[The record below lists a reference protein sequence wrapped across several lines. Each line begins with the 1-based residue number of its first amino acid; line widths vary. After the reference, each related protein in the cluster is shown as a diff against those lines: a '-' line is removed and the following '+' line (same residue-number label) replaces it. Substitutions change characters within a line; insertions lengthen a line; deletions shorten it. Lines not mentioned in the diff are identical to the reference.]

1 MDEKTVKTARL
12 IPLLLAGLF
21 LAASVLPC
29 PARAEGWKP
38 RLTTYAYSPEMILAI
53 DKDNQKLYQFTRR
66 SPLKLVQEFPC
77 TTGQSDG
84 DKLVQGD
91 LKTPEGVYFV
101 GGRLPDGLD
110 RDLYGGVAY
119 SLNFPNPI
127 DKLKGKSGSGI
138 WLHGRGKPLVPRDTR
153 GCVALH
159 TEDLL
164 SLDKDLKRDTP
175 VVIAQDL
182 TWSAETGEADQIA
195 RTLASALENW
205 AHDWESRSDAYFSHY
220 DPQKYAQ
227 TENTTFAAFKAY
239 KHRIFASKPWIQ
251 VMVGNIRAV
260 QGPDYWVTVFD
271 QYYRTVDMANTVGK
285 RFYWQKDASG
295 QWRIVGREYTDATED
310 MEPRYLEAK
319 SAEVHKVLDGWLAA
333 WRRAD
338 LKGYAGYYDDRA
350 EQGKLRGRAAIADF
364 KKGIWDSKPPKSIE
378 ISDLRIELCAK
389 GLEARFVQDYQ
400 DASGYADHGLKTL
413 VLAPEADGWRIVS
426 EDWRT
431 LK

>member
-1 MDEKTVKTARL
+1 MDERTVKTARP
-12 IPLLLAGLF
+12 IPLLLIGL
-21 LAASVLPC
+21 LAAFLLSS
-29 PARAEGWKP
+29 PALADGWKP
-38 RLTTYAYSPEMILAI
+38 RLTSYSFSPEMILAI
-53 DKDNQKLYQFTRR
+53 NKDSQTLYKFTRK

-110 RDLYGGVAY
+110 RELYGGLAY
-119 SLNFPNPI
+119 TLNFPNPI

-138 WLHGRGKPLVPRDTR
+138 WLHGRGKPLVPKDTR
-153 GCVALH
+153 GCVALN
-159 TEDLL
+159 TNDLL
-164 SLDKDLKRDTP
+164 SLDKELKRDTP
-175 VVIAQDL
+175 VVIAQDV
-182 TWSAETGEADQIA
+182 TWSEETGEADNTA
-195 RTLASALENW
+195 RILAEALQNW
-205 AHDWESRSDAYFSHY
+205 ARDWESRSDAYFDYY

-227 TENTTFAAFKAY
+227 TENTTFSAFKAY
-239 KHRIFASKPWIQ
+239 KRRIFASKPWIQ
-251 VMVGNIRAV
+251 LMVGNIRAV

-285 RFYWQKDASG
+285 RFYWQKDAAG
-295 QWRIVGREYTDATED
+295 QWRIVGQEYTDATED

-319 SAEVHKVLDGWLAA
+319 SAEVRKVLENWLAA

-350 EQGKLRGRAAIADF
+350 EQGRIRGREAIAAY
-364 KKGIWDSKPPKSIE
+364 KQGVWQSKAPKRIE
-378 ISDLRIELCAK
+378 ISDLRIELSAK
-389 GLEARFVQDYQ
+389 GLAARFVQDYE
-400 DASGYADHGLKTL
+400 DASGYTDRGLKTL
-413 VLAPEADGWRIVS
+413 VLAPEANGWRIVS
-426 EDWRT
+426 EDWRA